1 MEQNKQNELQAA
13 CNCGNQSKTAA
24 CGLHCIKMK
33 DIGVKVGNTQII
45 EHVNLHIHCG
55 KITVVIGKN
64 GAGKS
69 TLIKAIVG
77 ELKHEGTIEFKM
89 VSSDEEKDMRIG
101 YVPQHLNISKNTP
114 TSVYD
119 LFAGYISR
127 IPVFLY
133 KSKRLYQKIY
143 DQLSFFEAQDLIDKA
158 VCDLS
163 GGELQ
168 RVLLSIA
175 TMPVP
180 NLMLLDEPVSG
191 IDHNGMELFYR
202 NIDKLRKN
210 YDLAIILVSHD
221 FEFVK
226 KYADYVILLD
236 KTIVKE
242 GTPKEVLTSKEFQE
256 IFGEIH
262 FEEEGGTKE

>member
-1 MEQNKQNELQAA
+1 MNSQDNNKEELQCAM
-13 CNCGNQSKTAA
+13 NKPTAA

-33 DIGVKVGNTQII
+33 DIGVKIGQNQII

-55 KITVVIGKN
+55 KITCIIGKN

-77 ELKHEGTIEFKM
+77 ELKHEGEIQF
-89 VSSDEEKDMRIG
+89 KDMKDQGLSNMTIG
-101 YVPQHLNISKNTP
+101 YVPQYLNISKNTP

-127 IPVFLY
+127 IPVFLW
-133 KSKRLYQKIY
+133 KSKKLYEKI
-143 DQLSFFEAQDLIDKA
+143 QNHLALFEAQHLIDKA

-168 RVLLSIA
+168 RVMLSIA

-191 IDHNGMELFYR
+191 VDHNGMELFYR
-202 NIDKLRKN
+202 NIDRLRRD

-221 FEFVK
+221 FSFVK

-242 GTPKEVLTSKEFQE
+242 GTPTEVLGSKEFQE
-256 IFGEIH
+256 IFG
-262 FEEEGGTKE
+262 TVAV

>member
-1 MEQNKQNELQAA
+1 MNQEESNKAKVQQE
-13 CNCGNQSKTAA
+13 GKKSTAA

-33 DIGVKVGNTQII
+33 DIGVKIGKNQII
-45 EHVNLHIHCG
+45 DHVNLHIHCG
-55 KITVVIGKN
+55 KITCIIGKN

-69 TLIKAIVG
+69 TLMKAIVG
-77 ELKHEGTIEFKM
+77 ELKYEGEIQF
-89 VSSDEEKDMRIG
+89 KDMKNQGLSDMVIG

-127 IPVFLY
+127 IPVFLW
-133 KSKRLYQKIY
+133 KSKKLYQRIY
-143 DQLSFFEAQDLIDKA
+143 EQLALFEAQDLIDKA

-168 RVLLSIA
+168 RVMLSIA

-191 IDHNGMELFYR
+191 VDHNGMELFYR
-202 NIDKLRKN
+202 NIDRLRRD

-221 FEFVK
+221 FSFVR

-242 GTPKEVLTSKEFQE
+242 GTPKEVLSSKEFQD
-256 IFGEIH
+256 IFGTIAI
-262 FEEEGGTKE
+262 